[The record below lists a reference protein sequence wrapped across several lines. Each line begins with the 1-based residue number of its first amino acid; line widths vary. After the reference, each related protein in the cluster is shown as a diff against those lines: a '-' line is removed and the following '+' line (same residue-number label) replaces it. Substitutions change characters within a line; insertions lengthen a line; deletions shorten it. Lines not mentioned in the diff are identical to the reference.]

1 MRAAKVIY
9 NILAN
14 DAGVSALVSN
24 RINPL
29 RLPQGSAFPAV
40 VYSEV
45 SINATP
51 TKDSNSRLDFTRVQ
65 IDCLALTYEDASEL
79 ADAVRD
85 ALNVVTPGEYN
96 GVNVFYIEFDNEQ
109 EFVDDAANFDG
120 VVQVSQDYILSYS
133 YAYGLPPVNYLLL
146 EDGGFLL
153 HEVGFKIVL

>member
-24 RINPL
+24 RISPVL
-29 RLPQGSAFPAV
+29 LPQGSAFPAV

-45 SINATP
+45 NINATP

-65 IDCLALTYEDASEL
+65 IDCLATTYEGASKL
-79 ADAVRD
+79 ADAARE

-109 EFVDDAANFDG
+109 EFSDNAADFDG
-120 VVQVSQDYILSYS
+120 IFQVSQDYIISYS
-133 YAYGLPPVNYLLL
+133 
-146 EDGGFLL
+146 
-153 HEVGFKIVL
+153 I

>member
-9 NILAN
+9 NLLAN

-24 RINPL
+24 RISPVL
-29 RLPQGSAFPAV
+29 LPQGSAFPAV

-45 SINATP
+45 NINATP

-65 IDCLALTYEDASEL
+65 IDCLATTYEGASEL
-79 ADAVRD
+79 ADAVRE

-109 EFVDDAANFDG
+109 EFSDNAADFDG
-120 VVQVSQDYILSYS
+120 IFQVSQDYILSYS
-133 YAYGLPPVNYLLL
+133 YNYGAPAVNYLLL
-146 EDGGFLL
+146 EDGSFLL
-153 HEVGFKIVL
+153 LEDGSRILL